1 MGYDA
6 NRDTGQS
13 KLETRVLV
21 RKICG
26 RLVELHTPIMSS
38 AREQIRQV
46 TRRNYPEWLACCLQG
61 SF

>member
-6 NRDTGQS
+6 NRDTDQS

-26 RLVELHTPIMSS
+26 RLVELAHSDNEFGTGANS
-38 AREQIRQV
+38 
-46 TRRNYPEWLACCLQG
+46 TG
-61 SF
+61 D